1 MDLYVMN
8 LQLFAEEGAAAAP
21 AGGGAEAGTAAVQ
34 ATAEPS
40 VYNPGDT
47 LPDGTQVANAR
58 VAAALNRQ
66 MKRHPEMRAN
76 LGQVQSAQKPA
87 ATQPQQ
93 APGTQQ
99 QTPDGQPSLE
109 DRWNE
114 LKKGEFKDL
123 FARDQQNMIK
133 DRFKNQAD
141 LQGRLDAIQPM
152 LDALMKKTGAESV
165 EELNKLISEDDS
177 IYQEE
182 ADAAGMPVDKYR
194 EMVRLQKEHDDAIAS
209 EKRLREQV
217 ANRDRFAELHR
228 QGEELKQMFPDFD
241 LMKEMENEAFR
252 NMTMSG
258 QLTVEQAFYA
268 LHGKELT
275 PQLMAYGMQRAR
287 QQMGQTIQATGQR
300 PQEGA
305 MRGRTTAAAEPKINP
320 ASLTRKEREMYKQM
334 ARRGIPVSFD

>member
-40 VYNPGDT
+40 TYNPGDT

-76 LGQVQSAQKPA
+76 LGQVQSAPQPA
-87 ATQPQQ
+87 AQP
-93 APGTQQ
+93 APGAQ
-99 QTPDGQPSLE
+99 QTPAGEPTIE
-109 DRWNE
+109 DRWTE
-114 LKKGEFKDL
+114 LKKGEYKEQY
-123 FARDQQNMIK
+123 ARDVQAAIK

-141 LQGRLDAIQPM
+141 LQERLDAIQPT
-152 LDALMKKTGAESV
+152 LDVLMKKTGAESV
-165 EELNKLISEDDS
+165 EELNKLIAEDDS

-194 EMVRLQKEHDDAIAS
+194 EMMRLQKEHDDAIAS

-228 QGEELKQMFPDFD
+228 QGEDLKQMFPDFD

>member
-76 LGQVQSAQKPA
+76 LGQVQSAPQPA
-87 ATQPQQ
+87 AQP
-93 APGTQQ
+93 APGAQ
-99 QTPDGQPSLE
+99 QTPAGEPTIE
-109 DRWNE
+109 DRWTE
-114 LKKGEFKDL
+114 LKKGEYKEQY
-123 FARDQQNMIK
+123 ARDVQAAIK

-141 LQGRLDAIQPM
+141 LQERLDAIQPT
-152 LDALMKKTGAESV
+152 LDVLMKKTGAESV
-165 EELNKLISEDDS
+165 EELNKLIAEDDS

-194 EMVRLQKEHDDAIAS
+194 EMVRLQKEHDEAIAS

-228 QGEELKQMFPDFD
+228 QGEDLKQMFPDFD

>member
-21 AGGGAEAGTAAVQ
+21 AGGGAEGGTAAVQ
-34 ATAEPS
+34 AAAEPA

-76 LGQVQSAQKPA
+76 LGRVQSAPQPA

-93 APGTQQ
+93 APGAE
-99 QTPDGQPSLE
+99 QTPAGEPTIE
-109 DRWNE
+109 DRWTE
-114 LKKGEFKDL
+114 LKKGEYKEQ
-123 FARDQQNMIK
+123 FARDVQAAIK

-141 LQGRLDAIQPM
+141 LQARLDAMQPM
-152 LDALMKKTGAESV
+152 LDALMEKTGTESV
-165 EELNKLISEDDS
+165 EELSKLISEDDS
-177 IYQEE
+177 IYQEK
-182 ADAAGMPVDKYR
+182 ADAAGMSVAQYK

-217 ANRDRFAELHR
+217 ANRDRFTELHR

-258 QLTVEQAFYA
+258 QLSVEQAFYA

>member
-40 VYNPGDT
+40 TYNPGDT

-76 LGQVQSAQKPA
+76 LGQVQSAQQPA
-87 ATQPQQ
+87 AQP
-93 APGTQQ
+93 APGAQ
-99 QTPDGQPSLE
+99 QTPAGEPTIE
-109 DRWNE
+109 DRWTE
-114 LKKGEFKDL
+114 LKKGEYKEQY
-123 FARDQQNMIK
+123 ARDVQAAIK

-141 LQGRLDAIQPM
+141 LQERLDAIQPT
-152 LDALMKKTGAESV
+152 LDVLMKKTGAESV
-165 EELNKLISEDDS
+165 EELNKLIAEDDS

-194 EMVRLQKEHDDAIAS
+194 EMVRLQKEHDEAIAS

-228 QGEELKQMFPDFD
+228 QGEDLKQMFPDFD

>member
-40 VYNPGDT
+40 TYNPGDT

-76 LGQVQSAQKPA
+76 LGQVQSAPQPA
-87 ATQPQQ
+87 AQP
-93 APGTQQ
+93 APGAQ
-99 QTPDGQPSLE
+99 QTPAGEPTIE
-109 DRWNE
+109 DRWTE
-114 LKKGEFKDL
+114 LKKGEYKEQY
-123 FARDQQNMIK
+123 ARDVQTAIK

-141 LQGRLDAIQPM
+141 LPERLDAIQPT
-152 LDALMKKTGAESV
+152 LDVLMKKTGAESV
-165 EELNKLISEDDS
+165 EELNKLIAEDDS

-228 QGEELKQMFPDFD
+228 QGEDLKQMFPDFD

>member
-40 VYNPGDT
+40 AYNPGDT

-76 LGQVQSAQKPA
+76 LGQVQSAPQPA
-87 ATQPQQ
+87 AQP
-93 APGTQQ
+93 APGAQ
-99 QTPDGQPSLE
+99 QTPAGEPTIE
-109 DRWNE
+109 DRWTE
-114 LKKGEFKDL
+114 LKKGEYKEQY
-123 FARDQQNMIK
+123 ARDVQAAIK
-133 DRFKNQAD
+133 DRFKNQED

-165 EELNKLISEDDS
+165 EELNKLIAEDDS

-228 QGEELKQMFPDFD
+228 QGEDLKQMFPDFD

>member
-21 AGGGAEAGTAAVQ
+21 AGGGAEAGTAAGT
-34 ATAEPS
+34 AAAEPS
-40 VYNPGDT
+40 AYNPGDT

-76 LGQVQSAQKPA
+76 LGQVPNAQQPA
-87 ATQPQQ
+87 AQPQQ
-93 APGTQQ
+93 APGAQ
-99 QTPDGQPSLE
+99 QTPAGEPTIE
-109 DRWNE
+109 DRWAE
-114 LKKGEFKDL
+114 LKKGEYKEL
-123 FARDQQNMIK
+123 FGRDVQAAVR
-133 DRFKNQAD
+133 DRFKNQED
-141 LQGRLDAIQPM
+141 LQGKLNAMQPM

-165 EELNKLISEDDS
+165 EELSKLISEDDS
-177 IYQEE
+177 IYEEE
-182 ADAAGMPVDKYR
+182 AEAAGMPVAQYR
-194 EMVRLQKEHDDAIAS
+194 EMMRLQKEHDDAVAS
-209 EKRLREQV
+209 EQRLREQV
-217 ANRDRFAELHR
+217 ANRERFTELHR
-228 QGEELKQMFPDFD
+228 QGEELKQMFPEFD

-258 QLTVEQAFYA
+258 QLTVEQAYYA
-268 LHGKELT
+268 LHGRELT

>member
-40 VYNPGDT
+40 TYNPGDT

-76 LGQVQSAQKPA
+76 LGQVQNAQQPA
-87 ATQPQQ
+87 AQP
-93 APGTQQ
+93 APGAQ
-99 QTPDGQPSLE
+99 QTPAGEPTIE
-109 DRWNE
+109 DRWTE
-114 LKKGEFKDL
+114 LKKGEYKEQY
-123 FARDQQNMIK
+123 ARDVQAAIR

-141 LQGRLDAIQPM
+141 LQERLDAIQPT
-152 LDALMKKTGAESV
+152 LDVLMKKTGAESV
-165 EELNKLISEDDS
+165 EELNKLIAEDDS

-194 EMVRLQKEHDDAIAS
+194 EMMRLQKEHDDAIAS

-228 QGEELKQMFPDFD
+228 QGEDLKQMFPDFD

>member
-40 VYNPGDT
+40 TYNPGDT

-66 MKRHPEMRAN
+66 MKRHPELRAN
-76 LGQVQSAQKPA
+76 LGQVQSAPQPA
-87 ATQPQQ
+87 AQP
-93 APGTQQ
+93 APGAQ
-99 QTPDGQPSLE
+99 QTPAGEPTIE
-109 DRWNE
+109 DRWTE
-114 LKKGEFKDL
+114 LKKGEYKEQY
-123 FARDQQNMIK
+123 ARDVQAAIK

-165 EELNKLISEDDS
+165 EELNKLIAEDDS

-228 QGEELKQMFPDFD
+228 QGEDLKQMFPDFD